1 MRRRKFITLLGGAAL
16 SPLQAWAQQRSLPVI
31 GFINAGSP
39 DVQSD
44 RVLAFRRSGRSQR
57 CPN

>member
-1 MRRRKFITLLGGAAL
+1 L